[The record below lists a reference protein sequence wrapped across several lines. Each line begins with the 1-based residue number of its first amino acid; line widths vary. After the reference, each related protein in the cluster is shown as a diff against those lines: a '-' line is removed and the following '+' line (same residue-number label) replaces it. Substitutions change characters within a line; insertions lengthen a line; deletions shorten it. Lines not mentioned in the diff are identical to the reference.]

1 MRKLNCDVL
10 IIGAGIVSLA
20 IAKSLKEFKSELD
33 IHILEKESE
42 VSTHASGRNSGV
54 LHAGFYYTANSLKA
68 AFSVTGN
75 RELTKYCIDNGLD
88 INQCGKLVVATN
100 ADEEK
105 TLFELEKRGHINGAD
120 VSIIT
125 LDEARKIEPNVKS
138 HNHALWSPN
147 TATVNPKQ
155 LNLHLKDNL
164 IKSGVK
170 FHFSN
175 PYLSF
180 NNGIVK
186 TNKRKFKAKYII
198 NSAGLFADKI
208 AKDFGMSKSYTIMP
222 FKGLYLKYT
231 KNKTDLKT
239 NIYPVPN
246 LKNPFLGVHYTIT
259 VDGTIKIGPT
269 AIPAFWR
276 EHYNGL
282 DNFSLGEATQILK
295 EQAKLFMLNSFNFRS
310 LAVEEMKKYRKR
322 HFISLAT
329 ALAQNIDP
337 KGFTEW
343 TKPGIRAQLL
353 DKRDNKLVQDFV
365 IEHTNT
371 SLHVLNAVSPGYTC
385 SFPFGEYIVEKYI
398 KDKFK

>member
-1 MRKLNCDVL
+1 MSKINCDVL
-10 IIGAGIVSLA
+10 IVGAGIVSLA
-20 IAKSLKEFKSELD
+20 IAKSLKEYKSELD

-68 AFSVTGN
+68 EFSVKGN
-75 RELTKYCIDNGLD
+75 RELTKYCIDNKLD

-105 TLFELEKRGHINGAD
+105 TLYELEKRGHVNGAD
-120 VSIIT
+120 VSIVT
-125 LDEARKIEPNVKS
+125 LKEAKKIEPNVKS
-138 HNHALWSPN
+138 YNHALWSPN
-147 TATVNPKQ
+147 TATVNPNQ
-155 LNLHLKDNL
+155 LNHHLRDKL
-164 IKSGVK
+164 MEAGVK
-170 FHFSN
+170 FHFN
-175 PYLSF
+175 EPYLSF
-180 NNGIVK
+180 NDGEVK
-186 TNKRKFKAKYII
+186 TENNTFKAKYVV

-208 AKDFGMSKSYTIMP
+208 AKDFGLSKNFTIMP

-259 VDGTIKIGPT
+259 VDGAIKIGPT

-276 EHYNGL
+276 EHYGGL
-282 DNFSLGEATQILK
+282 DNFSLGEASQIIK
-295 EQAKLFMLNSFNFRS
+295 DQAKLFLLNSFNFRS
-310 LAVEEMKKYRKR
+310 LAVEEMKKYRKKY
-322 HFISLAT
+322 FISLAT
-329 ALAQNIDP
+329 ALAENIDP
-337 KGFTEW
+337 NGFTEW

-365 IEHTNT
+365 IEHTDN
-371 SLHVLNAVSPGYTC
+371 SLHILNAVSPGYTC
-385 SFPFGEYIVEKYI
+385 SFPFGDYIVDKYVKEK
-398 KDKFK
+398 F